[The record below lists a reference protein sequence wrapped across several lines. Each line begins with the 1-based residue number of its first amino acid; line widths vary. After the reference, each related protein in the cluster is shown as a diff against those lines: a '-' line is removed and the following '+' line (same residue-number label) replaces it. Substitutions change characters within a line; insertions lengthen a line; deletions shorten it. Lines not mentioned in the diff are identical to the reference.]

1 MYGPRLR
8 YGHYIGYHSMPYSAN
23 KFINLEMRQHPYPIM
38 QGMNGIQQAIDHP
51 PINPYLIQGNPYYY
65 PPAQGAAGY
74 NQQSSFSQNVFHNP
88 LQDKDESYVQMQ
100 QPMQANGYPYMNPY
114 PKGSFLATPPSGMK
128 SVLNS
133 FKSQDGSLDINK
145 MVDTAGQMINAVS
158 QVSSVVKGFGGM
170 FKA

>member
-8 YGHYIGYHSMPYSAN
+8 QGHYVGYQSTP
-23 KFINLEMRQHPYPIM
+23 MRQHPYPII
-38 QGMNGIQQAIDHP
+38 QGMNGNQPAIDFP
-51 PINPYLIQGNPYYY
+51 YMNPYTIQGSQYFY

-74 NQQSSFSQNVFHNP
+74 HQQVPSHSSFSQNVFHNP
-88 LQDKDESYVQMQ
+88 LQGKQETYGQMQ
-100 QPMQANGYPYMNPY
+100 QQVQPNGYSYMNPY
-114 PKGSFLATPPSGMK
+114 PKGSFLAKPPSGMK

-170 FKA
+170 FKV